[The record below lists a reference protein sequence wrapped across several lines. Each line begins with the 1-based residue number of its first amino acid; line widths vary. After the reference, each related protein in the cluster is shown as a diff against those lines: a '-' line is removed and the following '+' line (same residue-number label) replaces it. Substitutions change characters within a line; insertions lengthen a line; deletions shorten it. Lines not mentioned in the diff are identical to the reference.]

1 MPAAGRGRPQ
11 TAMRCVAARPSSAGQ
26 PGPPQAQR
34 RAAPPPSFLSF
45 LSALP
50 PSARPRPPQ
59 APRSPAGRGP
69 LTTAAR
75 PGGSRPRPRPCGA
88 GRSPAPPGAG
98 ASPPAGE
105 EPRREGKRLSSPGAQ
120 RCGPALR
127 PPPAPRG
134 SRTRRGRCR
143 SRRRDAAPQPLPH
156 RGQDGG
162 RPSRRQRRLTSPRRA
177 RTTPRAAAHVTPRRA
192 AVREARGAHQRP
204 LAVGSGDAPA
214 GSVVCAASALP
225 CLRVRGGLAP
235 CCAAKP

>member
-88 GRSPAPPGAG
+88 GRS
-98 ASPPAGE
+98 
-105 EPRREGKRLSSPGAQ
+105 
-120 RCGPALR
+120 C
-127 PPPAPRG
+127 
-134 SRTRRGRCR
+134 
-143 SRRRDAAPQPLPH
+143 
-156 RGQDGG
+156 
-162 RPSRRQRRLTSPRRA
+162 
-177 RTTPRAAAHVTPRRA
+177 
-192 AVREARGAHQRP
+192 RGAALP
-204 LAVGSGDAPA
+204 LAVRNCGSTLP
-214 GSVVCAASALP
+214 CAAASLLRADDAAALSGIGSTEG
-225 CLRVRGGLAP
+225 VRSNASVARLS
-235 CCAAKP
+235 